1 MENRGPSQSDPASNG
16 TVIVNVAAATT
27 YSYDGFFRDGYD
39 PTATVGSFIGWG
51 PVDDPQFI
59 VLIKLDKP
67 TSSIW
72 GSETAAPVFSTL
84 VKRLVVLMEIP
95 PDALRHQLQAAAG
108 N

>member
-1 MENRGPSQSDPASNG
+1 MLAQSLELGEGSQALVPGYRLAARPARPKSPTPG
-16 TVIVNVAAATT
+16 
-27 YSYDGFFRDGYD
+27 GYD

-72 GSETAAPVFSTL
+72 GSETAAPLFATH

-95 PDALRHQLQAAAG
+95 PDAVRHQLQATAG